1 MSMVFTIPLTIWS
14 VNFSRRRGQAIL
26 EERRDWGAMLVG
38 AERLTAEIRRHNSEK
53 IAGECSKLDPPVT
66 FAKPACSGVQ

>member
-1 MSMVFTIPLTIWS
+1 MSMVFTIPLTIWF

-26 EERRDWGAMLVG
+26 EEWRDWGAMLVG

-53 IAGECSKLDPPVT
+53 IAAECSKLDQPVT